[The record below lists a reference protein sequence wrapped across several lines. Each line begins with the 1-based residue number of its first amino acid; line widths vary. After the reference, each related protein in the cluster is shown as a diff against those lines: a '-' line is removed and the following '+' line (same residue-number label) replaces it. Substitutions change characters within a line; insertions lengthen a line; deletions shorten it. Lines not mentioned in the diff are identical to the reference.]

1 MALKNI
7 LPACLVL
14 SVLIL
19 DAGEALAA
27 PRGCFTNAELSA
39 EGIVR
44 YGLRLREGARLCSEP
59 PYAFEMMPLWESVD
73 KQVGVRFASSKAK
86 REGAFLRE
94 FGKDAH
100 HRLEMW
106 NARIVFR
113 FRYHPVSEPFCR
125 SVEQTMK
132 DIQTRG
138 WSVFAKQAALSR
150 DEVRMDFRPCP

>member
-7 LPACLVL
+7 LSVCLAVSIL
-14 SVLIL
+14 AL
-19 DAGEALAA
+19 DAGTAWAA
-27 PRGCFTNAELSA
+27 PRGCFTNAELNA

-73 KQVGVRFASSKAK
+73 RQVGQRFAGNK
-86 REGAFLRE
+86 RQREAAFLRE
-94 FGKDAH
+94 FGKNAY

-106 NARIVFR
+106 DARIVFR